1 MVISGNCGADQ
12 SLYSDMC
19 NNMIIFPIRTH
30 GSVAEKFSFNKL
42 EWSFQN
48 KSIQIYRVELLLII
62 RFHNNNLAFKFNS
75 EF

>member
-19 NNMIIFPIRTH
+19 NNMIIFPIQTH

-42 EWSFQN
+42 ELEFPE
-48 KSIQIYRVELLLII
+48 SIQIYRVELLLII
-62 RFHNNNLAFKFNS
+62 RFHNNTLAFKFNS

>member
-19 NNMIIFPIRTH
+19 NNMIIFPIQTH
-30 GSVAEKFSFNKL
+30 GSVAEKLSFNKL
-42 EWSFQN
+42 ELEFPE
-48 KSIQIYRVELLLII
+48 SIQIYRAELLLII
-62 RFHNNNLAFKFNS
+62 RFHNNTLAFKFNS